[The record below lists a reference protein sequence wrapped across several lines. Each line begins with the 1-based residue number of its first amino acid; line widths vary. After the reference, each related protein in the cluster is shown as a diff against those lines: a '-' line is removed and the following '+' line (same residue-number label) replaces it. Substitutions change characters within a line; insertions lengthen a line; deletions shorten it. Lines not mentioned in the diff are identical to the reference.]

1 MAPAKHHHAHHR
13 HDHGVHKNDRKYHEE
28 KHKRAAEAQQAALL
42 AAAAKGDVEGVMQ
55 FGLDRATR
63 RAAETA
69 NEQGWF
75 RSTSSRTTARPT
87 TTMLLCQHA
96 RNKGDNS
103 HHGVRATPALLS
115 ALRAAYPGAATECLP
130 QARKNGLG
138 EKTAESLLP
147 FDLPHREACVAA
159 LRENALDMV
168 KRDDHDRFE
177 AERLK
182 GQLKFEAR
190 RAADAGDAPG
200 VVELLK
206 HAHGHYSGITDVL
219 DDRATLF
226 ALPRPLRRDL
236 DDASFDYLFR
246 ASPGAP
252 FREDFQRMLPIHTLM
267 NGCEAATPHMVRRL
281 NAAHPKG
288 GAHRGLRG
296 WTPLH
301 FFCMRNP
308 TWPRAAAILALLLDT
323 KSGAKA
329 CRLRDQRGD
338 LPIHLFCQTCA
349 DLKDVVEQEIA
360 SGNYGRARRRPP
372 PKKKTKVE
380 NVRAAFRRTSVAVGL
395 AGGGDDDDEPEA
407 PEEEAYAWNADQA
420 VACVKLL
427 VKAYPESWRLA
438 GKGKVTSLDLAP
450 PELHEAMLK
459 AADGRAGDGS
469 ESSDDDLDNKFNLA
483 KFEDGLHDVKTHK
496 HQRHKVDLE
505 TADLG
510 DVVDDGKTDEG
521 LCSRL
526 LRRYDGANARDAGEH
541 GGFLLHR
548 LLRRK
553 PDVGADV
560 LRAVLTWSSKAART
574 ADGEGWHPLH
584 LLARRATTDRL
595 VTGAS
600 ARRVLNTFRECAVL
614 RGGGDGRLQN
624 PLAALCAH
632 LTHKSAHVKTPLSYE
647 NHWTKETYDEWE
659 QRMVAVARALADGHP
674 DARTQ
679 KTAHG
684 HVAVDLLPAH
694 ADYDGLRAVAR
705 PPPRRARGQARP
717 GPHGAAA
724 RGFASAPSPRRRPAT
739 PRTRRGRR
747 RAADQVHPAGPARRG
762 RRHHG
767 HLAAAD
773 GGVGLRRPAV
783 DARRRRGGATPGGTV
798 ARPTTS
804 GGTLR
809 PTTPGGTLLV
819 RLRVDVAN
827 AQSGRPATP
836 LSPGGTRLATTPRE
850 TRTLRPLT
858 PGGSLRPLTP
868 GGGIQHK
875 PLADHGLRRPKTP
888 DGSHLVPPLTPGG
901 TFRPTTRGG
910 TLLRDSNLHE
920 HTHDFNGN
928 PIGDHGECVFGA
940 DGVPRPKSKHAE
952 RKTYGHTGLRI
963 VTRSVEEA
971 AAAFERHRDR
981 GSTPTTPRRA
991 STPGARRRPRTPGAV
1006 VSFSDAPTPLRSSSR
1021 GGSRGG
1027 QRPDTAARKAERAAR
1042 RRDRAAAAD
1051 AHVRDVQRAEE
1062 LAAAGSRPRTRS
1074 SRSSAR
1080 SGSGRRA
1087 SRSRPGASRRQGRGA
1102 RVHGAAALRR
1112 GARRP
1117 GLPALP
1123 ALPAAPAGRRPA
1135 RPDARRRGEAAEAR
1149 RPT

>member
-1 MAPAKHHHAHHR
+1 
-13 HDHGVHKNDRKYHEE
+13 
-28 KHKRAAEAQQAALL
+28 
-42 AAAAKGDVEGVMQ
+42 
-55 FGLDRATR
+55 
-63 RAAETA
+63 
-69 NEQGWF
+69 
-75 RSTSSRTTARPT
+75 
-87 TTMLLCQHA
+87 LCC
-96 RNKGDNS
+96 
-103 HHGVRATPALLS
+103 P
-115 ALRAAYPGAATECLP
+115 
-130 QARKNGLG
+130 
-138 EKTAESLLP
+138 
-147 FDLPHREACVAA
+147 
-159 LRENALDMV
+159 
-168 KRDDHDRFE
+168 
-177 AERLK
+177 
-182 GQLKFEAR
+182 
-190 RAADAGDAPG
+190 
-200 VVELLK
+200 
-206 HAHGHYSGITDVL
+206 
-219 DDRATLF
+219 
-226 ALPRPLRRDL
+226 
-236 DDASFDYLFR
+236 
-246 ASPGAP
+246 
-252 FREDFQRMLPIHTLM
+252 
-267 NGCEAATPHMVRRL
+267 
-281 NAAHPKG
+281 
-288 GAHRGLRG
+288 
-296 WTPLH
+296 
-301 FFCMRNP
+301 
-308 TWPRAAAILALLLDT
+308 
-323 KSGAKA
+323 
-329 CRLRDQRGD
+329 
-338 LPIHLFCQTCA
+338 
-349 DLKDVVEQEIA
+349 
-360 SGNYGRARRRPP
+360 
-372 PKKKTKVE
+372 
-380 NVRAAFRRTSVAVGL
+380 
-395 AGGGDDDDEPEA
+395 
-407 PEEEAYAWNADQA
+407 
-420 VACVKLL
+420 
-427 VKAYPESWRLA
+427 
-438 GKGKVTSLDLAP
+438 
-450 PELHEAMLK
+450 
-459 AADGRAGDGS
+459 
-469 ESSDDDLDNKFNLA
+469 
-483 KFEDGLHDVKTHK
+483 GLHDVKTHK
-496 HQRHKVDLE
+496 HQRRKVDLE

-521 LCSRL
+521 LCHRL
-526 LRRYDGANARDAGEH
+526 LRKYDGANARDAGEH

-595 VTGAS
+595 LTGAS

-705 PPPRRARGQARP
+705 PPPRRAPVDRHALGRMAPRLAKLADAAFAAEAAGDAADEARD
-717 GPHGAAA
+717 GAARLTKCIPLGLPVEDGGITA
-724 RGFASAPSPRRRPAT
+724 ISRPPTAASDYDDPPAT
-739 PRTRRGRR
+739 PVG
-747 RAADQVHPAGPARRG
+747 GARRP
-762 RRHHG
+762 R
-767 HLAAAD
+767 
-773 GGVGLRRPAV
+773 
-783 DARRRRGGATPGGTV
+783 TPGGTV

-809 PTTPGGTLLV
+809 PTTPGGTVLV

-868 GGGIQHK
+868 GGRIQHK

-952 RKTYGHTGLRI
+952 RKTYGHTGLR
-963 VTRSVEEA
+963 VVARSVEEA
-971 AAAFERHRDR
+971 AAAFERHHDR

-1027 QRPDTAARKAERAAR
+1027 QRPDTAARKAERAAK

-1051 AHVRDVQRAEE
+1051 AHVRDVQRAEDIAAAAE
-1062 LAAAGSRPRTRS
+1062 VEAADAELKVERKKRKRATRLAKQAKGVASSKAAARRASLAARRAALAAAAPPPPGLPQ
-1074 SRSSAR
+1074 
-1080 SGSGRRA
+1080 GRKRERN
-1087 SRSRPGASRRQGRGA
+1087 SQLQRLRSRPFSTRFG
-1102 RVHGAAALRR
+1102 
-1112 GARRP
+1112 
-1117 GLPALP
+1117 
-1123 ALPAAPAGRRPA
+1123 
-1135 RPDARRRGEAAEAR
+1135 
-1149 RPT
+1149 

>member
-55 FGLDRATR
+55 YIMNERNAQNHLLLHACF
-63 RAAETA
+63 RAAQESEIPSFKGSDLGRFPLA
-69 NEQGWF
+69 RRGDGERAGLVPLHILAH
-75 RSTSSRTTARPT
+75 ARPT
-87 TTMLLCQHA
+87 TTMVRALTVLYPAAARAPIVSGWLPLQLLCQHA

-103 HHGVRATPALLS
+103 HHGVRATPPPQRS
-115 ALRAAYPGAATECLP
+115 AAYPAATECLP

-200 VVELLK
+200 VVEVLK

-219 DDRATLF
+219 DDRGHALF
-226 ALPRPLRRDL
+226 ARCLDRCGETL

-380 NVRAAFRRTSVAVGL
+380 N
-395 AGGGDDDDEPEA
+395 
-407 PEEEAYAWNADQA
+407 A

-521 LCSRL
+521 LCHRL

-560 LRAVLTWSSKAART
+560 LAPCSRGRQGR
-574 ADGEGWHPLH
+574 ADGRRRGLAPAAPP
-584 LLARRATTDRL
+584 ARRATTDRL

-614 RGGGDGRLQN
+614 
-624 PLAALCAH
+624 
-632 LTHKSAHVKTPLSYE
+632 
-647 NHWTKETYDEWE
+647 
-659 QRMVAVARALADGHP
+659 
-674 DARTQ
+674 
-679 KTAHG
+679 
-684 HVAVDLLPAH
+684 
-694 ADYDGLRAVAR
+694 
-705 PPPRRARGQARP
+705 
-717 GPHGAAA
+717 
-724 RGFASAPSPRRRPAT
+724 
-739 PRTRRGRR
+739 
-747 RAADQVHPAGPARRG
+747 
-762 RRHHG
+762 
-767 HLAAAD
+767 
-773 GGVGLRRPAV
+773 
-783 DARRRRGGATPGGTV
+783 
-798 ARPTTS
+798 
-804 GGTLR
+804 
-809 PTTPGGTLLV
+809 
-819 RLRVDVAN
+819 
-827 AQSGRPATP
+827 
-836 LSPGGTRLATTPRE
+836 
-850 TRTLRPLT
+850 
-858 PGGSLRPLTP
+858 
-868 GGGIQHK
+868 
-875 PLADHGLRRPKTP
+875 
-888 DGSHLVPPLTPGG
+888 
-901 TFRPTTRGG
+901 
-910 TLLRDSNLHE
+910 
-920 HTHDFNGN
+920 
-928 PIGDHGECVFGA
+928 
-940 DGVPRPKSKHAE
+940 
-952 RKTYGHTGLRI
+952 
-963 VTRSVEEA
+963 A
-971 AAAFERHRDR
+971 AAA
-981 GSTPTTPRRA
+981 T
-991 STPGARRRPRTPGAV
+991 
-1006 VSFSDAPTPLRSSSR
+1006 
-1021 GGSRGG
+1021 
-1027 QRPDTAARKAERAAR
+1027 
-1042 RRDRAAAAD
+1042 
-1051 AHVRDVQRAEE
+1051 
-1062 LAAAGSRPRTRS
+1062 AGSRTP
-1074 SRSSAR
+1074 SRRSAR
-1080 SGSGRRA
+1080 
-1087 SRSRPGASRRQGRGA
+1087 
-1102 RVHGAAALRR
+1102 
-1112 GARRP
+1112 
-1117 GLPALP
+1117 
-1123 ALPAAPAGRRPA
+1123 
-1135 RPDARRRGEAAEAR
+1135 
-1149 RPT
+1149 T

>member
-55 FGLDRATR
+55 

-75 RSTSSRTTARPT
+75 PLHILAHTTARPT
-87 TTMLLCQHA
+87 TTMVRALTVLYPAAARAPIVSGWLPLQLLCQHA

-200 VVELLK
+200 VVEVLK

-219 DDRATLF
+219 DDRGHALF
-226 ALPRPLRRDL
+226 ARCLDRCGETL

-380 NVRAAFRRTSVAVGL
+380 NVRAAFRRASVAVGL
-395 AGGGDDDDEPEA
+395 AGGADDDDEPEA

-705 PPPRRARGQARP
+705 PPPRRAPVDKHALGRM
-717 GPHGAAA
+717 
-724 RGFASAPSPRRRPAT
+724 APLPL
-739 PRTRRGRR
+739 RR
-747 RAADQVHPAGPARRG
+747 RA
-762 RRHHG
+762 
-767 HLAAAD
+767 
-773 GGVGLRRPAV
+773 
-783 DARRRRGGATPGGTV
+783 
-798 ARPTTS
+798 
-804 GGTLR
+804 
-809 PTTPGGTLLV
+809 
-819 RLRVDVAN
+819 
-827 AQSGRPATP
+827 
-836 LSPGGTRLATTPRE
+836 
-850 TRTLRPLT
+850 
-858 PGGSLRPLTP
+858 
-868 GGGIQHK
+868 
-875 PLADHGLRRPKTP
+875 
-888 DGSHLVPPLTPGG
+888 
-901 TFRPTTRGG
+901 F
-910 TLLRDSNLHE
+910 
-920 HTHDFNGN
+920 
-928 PIGDHGECVFGA
+928 
-940 DGVPRPKSKHAE
+940 
-952 RKTYGHTGLRI
+952 
-963 VTRSVEEA
+963 
-971 AAAFERHRDR
+971 
-981 GSTPTTPRRA
+981 
-991 STPGARRRPRTPGAV
+991 
-1006 VSFSDAPTPLRSSSR
+1006 
-1021 GGSRGG
+1021 
-1027 QRPDTAARKAERAAR
+1027 
-1042 RRDRAAAAD
+1042 
-1051 AHVRDVQRAEE
+1051 
-1062 LAAAGSRPRTRS
+1062 
-1074 SRSSAR
+1074 
-1080 SGSGRRA
+1080 
-1087 SRSRPGASRRQGRGA
+1087 
-1102 RVHGAAALRR
+1102 
-1112 GARRP
+1112 
-1117 GLPALP
+1117 
-1123 ALPAAPAGRRPA
+1123 
-1135 RPDARRRGEAAEAR
+1135 AAEAAGDAADEAR
-1149 RPT
+1149 TAPRG

>member
-55 FGLDRATR
+55 YIMNERNAQNHLLLHACFRAAQESEIPSFKGSDLGRFPLVSADFWTGDHLSERPRRVDAFRNTR
-63 RAAETA
+63 ARAAETA

-75 RSTSSRTTARPT
+75 PLHILAHTTARPT
-87 TTMLLCQHA
+87 TTMVRALTVLYPAAARAPIVSGWLPLQLLCQHA

-103 HHGVRATPALLS
+103 HHGVRGAALLS

-159 LRENALDMV
+159 LRENA
-168 KRDDHDRFE
+168 RHGQARDHDRFE
-177 AERLK
+177 AERLRASSSSRR
-182 GQLKFEAR
+182 GAR
-190 RAADAGDAPG
+190 R
-200 VVELLK
+200 
-206 HAHGHYSGITDVL
+206 T
-219 DDRATLF
+219 RAT
-226 ALPRPLRRDL
+226 RRASSTCSSTRTATTAASRTCSTTGATRSSRCLDRCGETL
-236 DDASFDYLFR
+236 DDASFDYLPR
-246 ASPGAP
+246 VAGRP
-252 FREDFQRMLPIHTLM
+252 FRGTSMLPIHTLM
-267 NGCEAATPHMVRRL
+267 NGCEAATP
-281 NAAHPKG
+281 
-288 GAHRGLRG
+288 
-296 WTPLH
+296 
-301 FFCMRNP
+301 
-308 TWPRAAAILALLLDT
+308 TWPAASAT
-323 KSGAKA
+323 S
-329 CRLRDQRGD
+329 GD

-380 NVRAAFRRTSVAVGL
+380 NVRAAFRRASVAVGL

-438 GKGKVTSLDLAP
+438 GKGKVTSWTSR

-584 LLARRATTDRL
+584 LLARRATTDRS

-647 NHWTKETYDEWE
+647 NHWTKETYDEHALG
-659 QRMVAVARALADGHP
+659 RMAPAARA
-674 DARTQ
+674 
-679 KTAHG
+679 
-684 HVAVDLLPAH
+684 
-694 ADYDGLRAVAR
+694 
-705 PPPRRARGQARP
+705 
-717 GPHGAAA
+717 
-724 RGFASAPSPRRRPAT
+724 
-739 PRTRRGRR
+739 R
-747 RAADQVHPAGPARRG
+747 RAA
-762 RRHHG
+762 
-767 HLAAAD
+767 
-773 GGVGLRRPAV
+773 
-783 DARRRRGGATPGGTV
+783 
-798 ARPTTS
+798 
-804 GGTLR
+804 
-809 PTTPGGTLLV
+809 
-819 RLRVDVAN
+819 
-827 AQSGRPATP
+827 
-836 LSPGGTRLATTPRE
+836 
-850 TRTLRPLT
+850 
-858 PGGSLRPLTP
+858 
-868 GGGIQHK
+868 
-875 PLADHGLRRPKTP
+875 
-888 DGSHLVPPLTPGG
+888 
-901 TFRPTTRGG
+901 F
-910 TLLRDSNLHE
+910 
-920 HTHDFNGN
+920 
-928 PIGDHGECVFGA
+928 
-940 DGVPRPKSKHAE
+940 
-952 RKTYGHTGLRI
+952 
-963 VTRSVEEA
+963 
-971 AAAFERHRDR
+971 
-981 GSTPTTPRRA
+981 
-991 STPGARRRPRTPGAV
+991 
-1006 VSFSDAPTPLRSSSR
+1006 
-1021 GGSRGG
+1021 
-1027 QRPDTAARKAERAAR
+1027 
-1042 RRDRAAAAD
+1042 
-1051 AHVRDVQRAEE
+1051 
-1062 LAAAGSRPRTRS
+1062 
-1074 SRSSAR
+1074 
-1080 SGSGRRA
+1080 
-1087 SRSRPGASRRQGRGA
+1087 
-1102 RVHGAAALRR
+1102 
-1112 GARRP
+1112 
-1117 GLPALP
+1117 
-1123 ALPAAPAGRRPA
+1123 
-1135 RPDARRRGEAAEAR
+1135 AAEAAGDAADEAR
-1149 RPT
+1149 TAPRG